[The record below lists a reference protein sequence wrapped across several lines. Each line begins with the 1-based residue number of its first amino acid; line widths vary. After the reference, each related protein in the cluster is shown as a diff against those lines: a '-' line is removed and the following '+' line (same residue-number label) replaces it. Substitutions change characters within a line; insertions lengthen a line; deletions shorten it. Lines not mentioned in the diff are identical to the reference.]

1 MAVNLTIYGRLDG
14 LNDYVLACRTNR
26 YSGANMKRRNED
38 VIKSHILT
46 QIPRERLK
54 GKVHIHFAWY
64 EPNKKRDL
72 DNIAAAKKF
81 ILDSLVATGTIEAD
95 GWSCVTGFTD
105 SFSVDKDNP
114 RIEVY
119 ISSLEMEE

>member
-64 EPNKKRDL
+64 EPNKKETSTTLRL
-72 DNIAAAKKF
+72 PR
-81 ILDSLVATGTIEAD
+81 SLSLTPWWPLGLSRQTD
-95 GWSCVTGFTD
+95 GVVLLGLQT
-105 SFSVDKDNP
+105 V
-114 RIEVY
+114 
-119 ISSLEMEE
+119 SL